1 MSRGPTYTNF
11 VASGSVTMLCIQ
23 ATRGGSTKFQQ
34 LVVESWRQ
42 LLSRPS
48 LCQHAHP
55 GPLECRHSTA
65 LAAVGV
71 PTSAVGPGHI
81 CHQQQ
86 HVIYLQQKQM
96 LSEEHASPGHVQT
109 LHSIQRDV
117 LFHHTGC
124 CQGAVILIGCV
135 ADAEML

>member
-65 LAAVGV
+65 LAAAVV
-71 PTSAVGPGHI
+71 PPSAVGPAHI
-81 CHQQQ
+81 YHQQQ
-86 HVIYLQQKQM
+86 PCSRSKWRLISMFLTRSHANIARHSVRCFVSSHRLQ
-96 LSEEHASPGHVQT
+96 
-109 LHSIQRDV
+109 V
-117 LFHHTGC
+117 LIR
-124 CQGAVILIGCV
+124 VLYMIGCV
-135 ADAEML
+135 ADAEFF